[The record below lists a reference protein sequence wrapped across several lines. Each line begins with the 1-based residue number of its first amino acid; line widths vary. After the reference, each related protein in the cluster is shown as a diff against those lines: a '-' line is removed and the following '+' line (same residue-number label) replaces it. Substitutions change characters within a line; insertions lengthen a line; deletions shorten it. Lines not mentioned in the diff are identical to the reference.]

1 MTDFVRFCIIN
12 TDFGT
17 YSDANRTVNQ
27 VQKGDR
33 RKAAIID
40 TAENL
45 FYSKGYEN
53 TSIQDVLDALK
64 LSKGGFYHHFES
76 KLSLLVAICEK
87 RTSSYAENCRSEIKD
102 KAYTGIEK
110 LNCVLSY
117 SSYLKDA
124 TFEFISIMLEV
135 AYRQQQVMLRE
146 HMSMAG
152 VELMHS
158 LALEAIN
165 EGMAQN
171 LFYSKFNEELTDI
184 VLNLAHMLTDEVSEI
199 AVVTEDEYTRTDCI
213 NQKIAAYTYACETLL
228 NAPHGSLK
236 LLDDTAISNINS
248 SLAFA
253 NSAQAS

>member
-1 MTDFVRFCIIN
+1 MTDFVRFCIII

-17 YSDANRTVNQ
+17 YLFTNRTVNQ

-53 TSIQDVLDALK
+53 TSIQDILDALK

-87 RTSSYAENCRSEIKD
+87 RANIYAENCRAEIK
-102 KAYTGIEK
+102 ANSYTGIDK

-124 TFEFISIMLEV
+124 SFEFVSIMLDV

-152 VELMHS
+152 VELMHE
-158 LALEAIN
+158 LAYDAIN

-171 LFYSKFNEELTDI
+171 VFFSKFSSELSDI

-199 AVVTEDEYTRTDCI
+199 AVITDDDYTRTSCI
-213 NQKIAAYTYACETLL
+213 NQKIEAYTYACETLL

-236 LLDDTAISNINS
+236 LLDENTISTINN
-248 SLAFA
+248 SLSYC
-253 NSAQAS
+253 NSAQSS